1 MKEFIKQNICFC
13 SSTKVGFETCEISL
27 VLLLTIGVLLLWQY

>member
-13 SSTKVGFETCEISL
+13 GSTKVAFETCKISL
-27 VLLLTIGVLLLWQY
+27 VLLLTIGVLLL